1 MSDVHGGL
9 ILHLQI
15 TGIMMAALAVL
26 NLALPRYLRWREELA
41 PLSLLNR
48 QVFQVHAFFIALIVA
63 LFAALLLTSSNALL
77 EPTRLSRAVLA
88 GLTIFWGMRM
98 LIQWFYYSPALWRG
112 NRVNTAV
119 HCLSSIG
126 WTYMT
131 TTFAAALWVN
141 LSQADPATR

>member
-1 MSDVHGGL
+1 MTDVHGSL
-9 ILHLQI
+9 VLHLQI

-26 NLALPRYLRWREELA
+26 NLALPRFLRWRDELA
-41 PLSLLNR
+41 PLSLLTR

-77 EPTRLSRAVLA
+77 EPTRLSRVVLA

-112 NRVNTAV
+112 HRVNTAV

-126 WTYMT
+126 WIYMT

-141 LSQADPATR
+141 LSQASQVTR